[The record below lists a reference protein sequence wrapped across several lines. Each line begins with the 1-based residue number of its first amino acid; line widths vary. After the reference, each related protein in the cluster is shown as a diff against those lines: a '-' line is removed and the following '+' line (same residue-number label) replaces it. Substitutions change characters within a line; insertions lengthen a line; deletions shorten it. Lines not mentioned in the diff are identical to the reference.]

1 VTQDDRSVR
10 RLYEASELT
19 LAAVAVQAGISV
31 STLKRKAKAGRWLR
45 ASCRP
50 GPVLSDGTLA
60 RLKADYERGAKW
72 ESLQL
77 AYDLSKGR
85 LTRLVERYGWKRR
98 RRPRSAHAAVPEAR
112 P

>member
-77 AYDLSKGR
+77 AYDISKGR
-85 LTRLVERYGWKRR
+85 LTRLVERHGWKRR
-98 RRPRSAHAAVPEAR
+98 RRSGAPHAALPEAR